1 VEQLLSQLEIDALLK
16 GISEGDV
23 ETASEAHTEESV
35 VASEVSPEKP
45 KLQILDFSKY
55 TKGRKDRLSA
65 LEFISDRLS
74 KSLRSALTLFL
85 EREVEININP
95 TQYIEYGEFIK
106 TLPLPTNM
114 NIVMTDNLKGFFIVI
129 FDAKL
134 IFCVLETVFGS
145 NTVTV
150 PKIEGREFTKIEFNV
165 IKKLVDLV
173 SVEMER
179 AWEPVYEIRCKYS
192 RSEINPNY
200 ITMVSLEETVVVLE
214 FTIEIADITSWAK
227 ICIPYGILEGIK
239 GYLLSTP
246 SREDMEMREKWFMG
260 LKKTVRGVPLELR
273 AILGKKRMSV
283 EDFLKIKEDSIILT
297 DTAVDDPI
305 TVTITGIPKVKGKMG
320 GYKGNKA
327 ICVEEV
333 IS

>member
-1 VEQLLSQLEIDALLK
+1 MEQLLSQDEIDALLK
-16 GISEGDV
+16 GISDGEV
-23 ETASEAHTEESV
+23 ETATDLQPEP
-35 VASEVSPEKP
+35 VAAAGDHPERQKAEVF
-45 KLQILDFSKY
+45 DFAKY
-55 TKGRKDRLSA
+55 TKGRKERFSA

-95 TQYIEYGEFIK
+95 TQYVEYGEFIK

-114 NIVMTDNLKGFFIVI
+114 NIVMTDNLKGFFITI

-145 NTVTV
+145 NTITV

-173 SVEMER
+173 SVEMEK

-214 FTIEIADITSWAK
+214 FSIEIADVVSWMK
-227 ICIPYGILEGIK
+227 ICMPYGILETIK
-239 GYLLSTP
+239 GYLISTP
-246 SREDMEMREKWFMG
+246 SREDLEMRAKWYQG
-260 LKKTVRGVPLELR
+260 LRAAVAEVPLELR
-273 AILGKKRMSV
+273 AVLGKKRLSV
-283 EDFLKIKEDSIILT
+283 QDFLKIRDDSVILT

-305 TVTITGIPKVKGKMG
+305 DITIKNHTKLLGKMG
-320 GYKGNKA
+320 IYKGNKA
-327 ICVEEV
+327 VRVEK
-333 IS
+333 IIA